1 MSSVEDKIPEGW
13 VETTLGE
20 VSIRKQYGYTE
31 SASNEE
37 IGPKFLRIT
46 DIQNDFINWKTVPFC
61 LISDSD
67 LEKYKLKIGDVVIAR
82 TGNSTGATATIKE
95 EINAVFASYLIRFQL
110 NSEIADYNFIDFLV
124 RSRLWSGFVKSVKS
138 GSAQGGANAN
148 DFAMFPINLPPLQE
162 QKAIAQVLTAFDD
175 KIENLRAQNQTL
187 ETLAQTIFKE
197 WFLPS
202 RQAGGKYQVGDELPE
217 GWRVGKLS
225 EIASLKSGYA
235 FKSKDFV
242 DESKFKAIKIKD
254 LKGNGNINLNDIS
267 SVTQEIT
274 ELERVQYFKLKEGD
288 ILLAMSGNTTG
299 KIGVMPSSE
308 NDIYLNQRVGK
319 FFMKQNKYNT
329 YLYNFLMS
337 GSFEEKILA
346 MGYGSAQPNIS
357 PSQIENI
364 DVIYPDDLKMIE
376 FLNISNPIFK
386 KVLKNNTQIQSL
398 TKTRDTLLPKLMS
411 GELRVEG
418 FGSNME

>member
-1 MSSVEDKIPEGW
+1 MSSVKDKIPEGW
-13 VETTLGE
+13 VETTLVELTKKIGSGATPRGGSDSYKE
-20 VSIRKQYGYTE
+20 QGISLIRSQNILDFDFSYNGLAFIDETQARKLSNVTLEQKDVLINITGDSVARVCMVPSRVLPARVNQHVAIIRANTQKIDNHFLLYYLLDPNFKRFLLQI
-31 SASNEE
+31 ASN
-37 IGPKFLRIT
+37 GATRNALTK
-46 DIQNDFINWKTVPFC
+46 
-61 LISDSD
+61 SD
-67 LEKYKLKIGDVVIAR
+67 LESLLIKTPIDLK
-82 TGNSTGATATIKE
+82 
-95 EINAVFASYLIRFQL
+95 
-110 NSEIADYNFIDFLV
+110 
-124 RSRLWSGFVKSVKS
+124 
-138 GSAQGGANAN
+138 
-148 DFAMFPINLPPLQE
+148 E
-162 QKAIAQVLTAFDD
+162 QKSIAQVLTAFDD

-197 WFLPS
+197 WF
-202 RQAGGKYQVGDELPE
+202 GIYQVGDELPE

-225 EIASLKSGYA
+225 EIANLKSGYA
-235 FKSKDFV
+235 FKSKDFI

-267 SVTQEIT
+267 SITREIT

-319 FFMKQNKYNT
+319 FFMKQNKFNT

-386 KVLKNNTQIQSL
+386 KVLKNNQQIQTL
-398 TKTRDTLLPKLMS
+398 TQTRDTLLPKLMS
-411 GELRVEG
+411 GALRVEG
-418 FGSNME
+418 FGK

>member
-13 VETTLGE
+13 LETTLGE
-20 VSIRKQYGYTE
+20 VSNIQSGGTPSTKNDSYWGNEIAWITPKDLSGYNNVYIE
-31 SASNEE
+31 KGERSISQIGLENSSAKLLPKNTILFSSRAP
-37 IGPKFLRIT
+37 IG
-46 DIQNDFINWKTVPFC
+46 
-61 LISDSD
+61 
-67 LEKYKLKIGDVVIAR
+67 YVVIAKNEI
-82 TGNSTGATATIKE
+82 TTNQGFKNIVCDEVNSHFKY
-95 EINAVFASYLIRFQL
+95 FYYLMKYKAELI
-110 NSEIADYNFIDFLV
+110 E
-124 RSRLWSGFVKSVKS
+124 RLSS
-138 GSAQGGANAN
+138 GSTFSEASASL
-148 DFAMFPINLPPLQE
+148 IKSIEVTLPPLQE

-175 KIENLRAQNQTL
+175 KIENLKAQNQTL

-411 GELRVEG
+411 GELRVNG
-418 FGSNME
+418 FT